1 MMICCSKRRA
11 ATSRRIR
18 ISLCALVFVLS
29 LGVTSAH
36 ADDVSD
42 EFAADD
48 PEVYAD
54 DVSEEYTDDAS
65 EEYEDEDVDEDP
77 SPGFG
82 RKAWDAT
89 LLRPLNFIRLVAGC
103 VLTIP
108 ISVIVLPSGTDN
120 FLDTADYF
128 VGQPYWDTFERPLGK
143 F

>member
-1 MMICCSKRRA
+1 
-11 ATSRRIR
+11 
-18 ISLCALVFVLS
+18 VFVLS
-29 LGVTSAH
+29 LPVTSAH

-42 EFAADD
+42 EFADD
-48 PEVYAD
+48 APEVYAD
-54 DVSEEYTDDAS
+54 DVSDEYTDDDPDEYTDDAS

-108 ISVIVLPSGTDN
+108 VSVIVLPSGTDN